1 MGLHAET
8 NVDGYLGH
16 TTLKL
21 LHCCISTNVEVLGEE
36 LLCRAVLV
44 TFDPNLLRTYSYACD
59 VCNTIP

>member
-21 LHCCISTNVEVLGEE
+21 LYCCISTNVEVLREE

-59 VCNTIP
+59 VCNTVP